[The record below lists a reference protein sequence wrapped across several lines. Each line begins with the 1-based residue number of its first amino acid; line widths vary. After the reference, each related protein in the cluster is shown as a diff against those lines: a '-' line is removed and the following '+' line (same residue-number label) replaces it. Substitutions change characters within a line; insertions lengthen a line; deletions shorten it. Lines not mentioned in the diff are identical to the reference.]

1 MQGKRI
7 LERLLEASGDNV
19 STYNY
24 HEYVINASSLRKGIK
39 YYDIALRIY
48 MGAVLKRVQKRYGAV
63 DSPLS
68 TTGEGQWADL
78 SGLLLPC
85 SEEERL
91 LEEIKHGCI
100 DSVTDVLA
108 VFNEIHAHYRDYQW
122 AWTYRMICDYYHLET
137 ITPDDVTR
145 IHTDYVQ
152 ARRAWIA
159 EIRKD
164 AEKEFAMGDVEPQ
177 VLENFLQQL
186 THESDYEDA

>member
-1 MQGKRI
+1 
-7 LERLLEASGDNV
+7 
-19 STYNY
+19 
-24 HEYVINASSLRKGIK
+24 
-39 YYDIALRIY
+39 

-91 LEEIKHGCI
+91 LEEIKQGCI